1 MSDLF
6 LIYRGPSP
14 HMGTDF
20 IPEGGKNVSKS
31 EVPPKMAVGE
41 G

>member
-20 IPEGGKNVSKS
+20 IPEGGEECLKK
-31 EVPPKMAVGE
+31 
-41 G
+41 